1 MSLLINLSGMNLI
14 WNRHTRNLMLRL
26 VQLLPIR
33 RGRVMCVCW
42 GGEKY
47 NCNPK
52 AITDKMLEMGHLSS
66 DRLFNV
72 TYAFCN
78 PKEYLQDVPS
88 EIASV
93 EIGTLRYYYL
103 LATSRF
109 IISNTRLGGGL
120 WWPFNKRKGQRYIFT
135 GHGGNGIK
143 KIEFDADSLS
153 KKYLEIA
160 EKDTSRIDLFL
171 SGSSFRS
178 KVIRSAYRY
187 EKEILEAGTPRN
199 DMLIRNG
206 CLYTSGT
213 KKYLIYTPT
222 FRNNGRRDVY
232 GFDIDRVVDVLEK
245 RFGGEW
251 YIRISS
257 HPNMRFYYRK
267 IYDFSHPRMIDVG
280 EEELQPLL
288 ETSDALITDYSSAEM
303 DFAILRRPIF
313 QLCRDKSDYDRGFY
327 IEPEKLPFPYAE
339 NDDELVRNIMEFD
352 NKKYLSELEAFNNN
366 VIGLKETGH
375 AAEAVVNWMIQ
386 HR

>member
-66 DRLFNV
+66 DGLFNV

-187 EKEILEAGTPRN
+187 EKEILEEGTPRN
-199 DMLIRNG
+199 DMLIKNG
-206 CLYTSGT
+206 ELHTSGS
-213 KKYLIYTPT
+213 KNYLIYTPT

-232 GFDIDRVVDVLEK
+232 GFDIDRVVDALEK

>member
-1 MSLLINLSGMNLI
+1 MNLI
-14 WNRHTRNLMLRL
+14 WNRYTRTLMLRI

-33 RGRVMCVCW
+33 RGSVMCVCW

-52 AITDKMLEMGHLSS
+52 AITDKMREKGYLSG
-66 DRLFNV
+66 DKLFRV
-72 TYAFCN
+72 TYAFCD
-78 PKEYLQDVPS
+78 PKEYQNELPF

-93 EIGTLRYYYL
+93 EIGTLRYFYL

-109 IISNTRLGGGL
+109 IISNTRLGGGR
-120 WWPFNKRKGQRYIFT
+120 WWPFKKRSGQIYIFT
-135 GHGGNGIK
+135 GHGGSGIK
-143 KIEFDADSLS
+143 RIEFDTDSLS
-153 KKYLEIA
+153 KKYLEA
-160 EKDTSRIDLFL
+160 AANDTSRIDLFL

-187 EKEILEAGTPRN
+187 TKEILESGTPRN
-199 DMLIRNG
+199 DQVLRSIGKN
-206 CLYTSGT
+206 TSDA
-213 KKYLIYTPT
+213 KRYLIYTPT

-232 GFDIDRVVDVLEK
+232 GFDIDMVVDALEK
-245 RFGGEW
+245 KFGGEW

-257 HPNMRFYYRK
+257 HPNMRTYYRK

-280 EEELQPLL
+280 NEELQPLL
-288 ETSDALITDYSSAEM
+288 ETSDVLITDYSSAEM

-313 QLCRDKSDYDRGFY
+313 QLCRDKADYDRGFY
-327 IEPEKLPFPYAE
+327 IDPESLPFPYAE
-339 NDDELVRNIMEFD
+339 NDDELVRNILEFD
-352 NKKYLSELEAFNNN
+352 NEKYQSELEDFNNN
-366 VIGLKETGH
+366 VIGIKETGH

>member
-1 MSLLINLSGMNLI
+1 
-14 WNRHTRNLMLRL
+14 
-26 VQLLPIR
+26 
-33 RGRVMCVCW
+33 MCVCW
-42 GGEKY
+42 GGDKY

-52 AITDKMLEMGHLSS
+52 AITDKMLEMGHLSN
-66 DRLFNV
+66 DGQFMV
-72 TYAFCN
+72 TYAFSN
-78 PKEYLQDVPS
+78 PKEYQQEIPFA
-88 EIASV
+88 IASV

-120 WWPFNKRKGQRYIFT
+120 WWPFDKREGQIYIFT

-187 EKEILEAGTPRN
+187 EKEILEEGTPRN

-206 CLYTSGT
+206 CLHTSGS

-232 GFDIDRVVDVLEK
+232 GFDIDRVVDALEK
-245 RFGGEW
+245 KFGGEW

-257 HPNMRFYYRK
+257 HPNMRSYYRK

-313 QLCRDKSDYDRGFY
+313 QLCRDKADYDRGFY

-339 NDDELVRNIMEFD
+339 NDDELVQNIMEFD
-352 NKKYLSELEAFNNN
+352 NEKYLSELDAFNNK